1 MASASAS
8 NNERTSTSG
17 TVTVKVDIGGFIL
30 ELYGVEHKIKH
41 FACERVFFPE
51 PIKNPLPHFC
61 ETRETISLTS
71 KMFYFMVYPVFYL
84 YEKV

>member
-41 FACERVFFPE
+41 FACERVF
-51 PIKNPLPHFC
+51 
-61 ETRETISLTS
+61 S
-71 KMFYFMVYPVFYL
+71 
-84 YEKV
+84 